1 MTIGGYD
8 AFDDP
13 YSYRG
18 TDVLKSRLGTR
29 DPEILQAFEL
39 EMSALRADEP
49 LPTGRYGPAHYR
61 AIHRHLFQDIYSWA
75 GRYRT
80 ARTAKGGNWFCFP
93 EQIDHQMAVL
103 FRKLDSAHF
112 KPGSDFGAFAAAT
125 AEFMG
130 DLNAIHPFRE
140 GYGRS
145 QLSFLHLVALRAG
158 HPIAL
163 ARVNPR
169 TFMPA
174 MIVTF
179 DGELVPLV
187 AEITSLRA

>member
-18 TDVLKSRLGTR
+18 TDVLKNRLGTR

-75 GRYRT
+75 DRAHSER
-80 ARTAKGGNWFCFP
+80 
-93 EQIDHQMAVL
+93 
-103 FRKLDSAHF
+103 RKLVLLSRAHRSSDDSAF
-112 KPGSDFGAFAAAT
+112 QKT
-125 AEFMG
+125 
-130 DLNAIHPFRE
+130 R
-140 GYGRS
+140 RR
-145 QLSFLHLVALRAG
+145 ALQ
-158 HPIAL
+158 
-163 ARVNPR
+163 ARC
-169 TFMPA
+169 
-174 MIVTF
+174 
-179 DGELVPLV
+179 
-187 AEITSLRA
+187 